1 MSSTVKCWHWMK
13 RSPLTGLVSSSLV
26 GGLALF
32 SLAVHLYLHEW
43 VLLNPVA
50 TGLAGQR
57 SMVCVWVKTGPFQ
70 SWAGGTREPR
80 EGSGTQ
86 SDTRNLA
93 AGVPQT
99 LWGRPMTLP
108 WVLAYIL
115 TICSVSC
122 RKWAGKEANC
132 SQRQETHFILLKAV
146 KLTYSRT
153 TTRCTWDF
161 K

>member
-70 SWAGGTREPR
+70 SWAGGTREERAPAH
-80 EGSGTQ
+80 
-86 SDTRNLA
+86 N
-93 AGVPQT
+93 QT
-99 LWGRPMTLP
+99 LGIWQLEFHRPCEEGYFWHLWPRKNSKPHLDQENAKCECHRLGWRPMTLP
-108 WVLAYIL
+108 WVLANIL
-115 TICSVSC
+115 TICSISC
-122 RKWAGKEANC
+122 LR
-132 SQRQETHFILLKAV
+132 
-146 KLTYSRT
+146 YSSL
-153 TTRCTWDF
+153 D
-161 K
+161 